1 MLKNRAK
8 YKKELFPHLSS
19 EYWVFFHLKNY
30 VCQMCWL
37 FPLKTQKTALAFEWW
52 LLTANIS
59 VIWLCQK
66 QYLVFSCGIFLSSWF
81 FSFNILIYLTLKYSN
96 NADLS
101 MSTKQGYFLSFYGI
115 FSAIFVFAY
124 LATTLLGTIF
134 NYIFAIYFITQFN
147 YLL

>member
-1 MLKNRAK
+1 
-8 YKKELFPHLSS
+8 
-19 EYWVFFHLKNY
+19 
-30 VCQMCWL
+30 
-37 FPLKTQKTALAFEWW
+37 
-52 LLTANIS
+52 
-59 VIWLCQK
+59 
-66 QYLVFSCGIFLSSWF
+66 
-81 FSFNILIYLTLKYSN
+81 
-96 NADLS
+96 